1 MSMHRAPLSLLG
13 ATTVIL
19 ALAACSSSSGSSS
32 SPSAGGAS
40 AQQGSSSL
48 KGKPVII
55 GTTDTVTSLDPAGAY
70 DEGSWTLMYN
80 MYQTL
85 VTIPAGG
92 NKPVGDA
99 AKSCT
104 YTNPKTLKC
113 TIRPGEKFSNGDP
126 LNAAAVKY
134 SIVRNMTINDPKG
147 ASILLDALTTGTD
160 KKGKYKW
167 NPDKAI
173 QTPNKTTVIFHLAK
187 PDSVFISALTTP
199 AGAIVDPKVF
209 PADKKLSASKLP
221 VGSGPYELVKY
232 TNKQIADF
240 KANPHYAGPFK
251 PQAPEV
257 LVQYFTDSS
266 ALKLAVQNGTV
277 NVAWRSLAPEDLKSL
292 AKNPKLTV
300 GTGPGS
306 EIRYWVWKVN
316 GPIGKNLAIRKAAA
330 YLINRQQIAKVAYD
344 NTVKPLYSIVPPGFA
359 GQTAAFKKAYG
370 ATPNKAK
377 AVATLE
383 AAGVKT
389 PIHLTVGY
397 TPSHYGPNAID
408 EATQVQRQLD
418 ASGLFKVKLKSAEW
432 TTYQSNYQQGA
443 YDMYMLGWFPDYLD
457 ADDYLAPF
465 LVDGGFYKN
474 GYHNATVNKL
484 VASEEA
490 TSDSAKRA
498 KIFEKLQTIAAKD
511 VPFIP
516 TWVGKNTAVYAK
528 GIKGVK
534 KTLDPSFIF
543 RFWDVTNGS

>member
-1 MSMHRAPLSLLG
+1 MRKRQTALPLLSA
-13 ATTVIL
+13 ATLMAV
-19 ALAACSSSSGSSS
+19 LAACSGGSSGGSTSGGSSG
-32 SPSAGGAS
+32 GGAAS
-40 AQQGSSSL
+40 GT

-113 TIRPGEKFSNGDP
+113 TLRPGEKFSNGDP
-126 LNAAAVKY
+126 LNAAAVKF

-147 ASILLDALTTGTD
+147 ASILLSSLTSGTD
-160 KKGKYKW
+160 KSGKYKW

-173 QTPNKTTVIFHLAK
+173 ETPNKNTIIFHLTE
-187 PDSVFISALTTP
+187 PNSVFISALTTP
-199 AGAIVDPKVF
+199 AGDIVDPKVF
-209 PADKKLSASKLP
+209 PADKKLSSSKLP
-221 VGSGPYELVKY
+221 VGSGPYTLEKY

-240 KANPHYAGPFK
+240 KANPNYSGPFK

-257 LVQYFTDSS
+257 IMQYFTDSS
-266 ALKLAVQNGTV
+266 ALKLAVQNGSV
-277 NVAWRSLAPEDLKSL
+277 NVAWRSLAPEDQKSL

-300 GTGPGS
+300 ATGPGS
-306 EIRYWVWKVN
+306 EIRYWVWKVD
-316 GPIGKNLAIRKAAA
+316 GPIGKNLAIRKSVA

-344 NTVKPLYSIVPPGFA
+344 GTVKPLYSIVPPGFA
-359 GQTAAFKKAYG
+359 GQIPAFKTAFG

-377 AVATLE
+377 AVSTLK

-389 PIHLTVGY
+389 PINLTIGY

-443 YDMYMLGWFPDYLD
+443 YDLYMLGWFPDYLD
-457 ADDYLAPF
+457 ADDYLQPF
-465 LVDGGFYKN
+465 MVNGGFYKN
-474 GYHNATVNKL
+474 GYHNATANKL
-484 VASEEA
+484 VAAEEA
-490 TSDSAKRA
+490 TSDMAKRE
-498 KIFEKLQTIAAKD
+498 KGFEQLQTLAAKT

-516 TWVGKNTAVYAK
+516 TWVGKNTAVYGQ
-528 GIKGVK
+528 GIQGVK

-543 RFWDVTNGS
+543 RFWDITNGA